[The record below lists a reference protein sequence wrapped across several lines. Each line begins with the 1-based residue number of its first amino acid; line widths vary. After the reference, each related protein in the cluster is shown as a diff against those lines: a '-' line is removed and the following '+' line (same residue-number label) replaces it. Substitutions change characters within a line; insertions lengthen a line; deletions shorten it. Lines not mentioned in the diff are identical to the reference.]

1 MIYGEALAFG
11 RKRGF
16 YVTRLKRIEV
26 VASLKA
32 ETSLVLHDK
41 QAITNMQPELDLH
54 TPSMMCFTAN
64 LEHHGGDIVN
74 MPSGRVFIFASWRNK
89 QKLIQNR
96 RFLSR
101 HCYCSFDRERNAI
114 RRFCYGK

>member
-1 MIYGEALAFG
+1 MIYGEALTFG
-11 RKRGF
+11 RKREF

-74 MPSGRVFIFASWRNK
+74 MPSGRVFTFASRRNK
-89 QKLIQNR
+89 QKLIQKQALFVSSLLLLIR
-96 RFLSR
+96 SR
-101 HCYCSFDRERNAI
+101 AQCHQTLLLR
-114 RRFCYGK
+114 